1 MSIIVCIWKNPLY
14 PYQISDKSHQRYQYM
29 IKRIMFSALQ
39 VISEY
44 CRTRLQARPFTQIVM
59 EMYREVV
66 RSPQYAARKRAAYY
80 QLNVLCPARNIDQ
93 SNHEKIY
100 GHHHPQRQQ
109 DHVQLPSFQH
119 QLHVGQHLSNQLTVQ
134 QRQQQ
139 QQQQQQDHTQFSI
152 NQFRSLQQQQN
163 YAQYSQDHRHNHHH
177 HYYGKGAHFRAQSRN
192 SLSHPNL
199 SSLCGSQQ
207 QHGEV
212 TTMNAC
218 RTQFQSQ
225 LDIQSGSRS
234 IGPASTHHQRR
245 IHHHSRTYSQPVY
258 TLPQHTRS
266 SGNLPMTTNA
276 TTDSNPDKNIYNDP
290 IYALPVKPFLSSQ
303 DVRVN
308 GLMAKAIRRGDD
320 IHDRSSSIS
329 RYAKDIIL
337 VCSFLDKS
345 QSYIH
350 IQIYNILHT
359 HTHTNIIYI
368 FLYTF
373 YIYVY
378 IKLDLLYN
386 LYNLQLSFMS
396 IITF

>member
-1 MSIIVCIWKNPLY
+1 
-14 PYQISDKSHQRYQYM
+14 M
-29 IKRIMFSALQ
+29 IEQHIMFSILQ

-44 CRTRLQARPFTQIVM
+44 CRTRLQARPFTHIVM

-80 QLNVLCPARNIDQ
+80 QMNVLCPSRNIIDP
-93 SNHEKIY
+93 STHEKIY

-109 DHVQLPSFQH
+109 DHVQLSSFQH
-119 QLHVGQHLSNQLTVQ
+119 QLRVGHLSDQLTVQ

-139 QQQQQQDHTQFSI
+139 QQQQQQDHVQFPV

-163 YAQYSQDHRHNHHH
+163 YTQYSQDHRHNHHH
-177 HYYGKGAHFRAQSRN
+177 HYTKGAHFRAQSRN

-207 QHGEV
+207 QYGEV
-212 TTMNAC
+212 TTMNVC

-225 LDIQSGSRS
+225 VDIQSGSRS
-234 IGPASTHHQRR
+234 IGPATTHHQRR

-266 SGNLPMTTNA
+266 SGNLPTTTNA
-276 TTDSNPDKNIYNDP
+276 TADSNPDKNIYNDP

-320 IHDRSSSIS
+320 IHDGSSIN
-329 RYAKDIIL
+329 RYRHHPCL
-337 VCSFLDKS
+337 S
-345 QSYIH
+345 
-350 IQIYNILHT
+350 
-359 HTHTNIIYI
+359 I
-368 FLYTF
+368 F
-373 YIYVY
+373 
-378 IKLDLLYN
+378 KQAN
-386 LYNLQLSFMS
+386 
-396 IITF
+396 

>member
-1 MSIIVCIWKNPLY
+1 
-14 PYQISDKSHQRYQYM
+14 
-29 IKRIMFSALQ
+29 
-39 VISEY
+39 
-44 CRTRLQARPFTQIVM
+44 M

-80 QLNVLCPARNIDQ
+80 QLTTLCPARNIVDQ
-93 SNHEKIY
+93 TNREKIY
-100 GHHHPQRQQ
+100 GQHHLNRQQ
-109 DHVQLPSFQH
+109 DYVQVPSFQH
-119 QLHVGQHLSNQLTVQ
+119 QLHVGQHLSDQLIVQ

-139 QQQQQQDHTQFSI
+139 QQQQQDHAQL
-152 NQFRSLQQQQN
+152 RSLQQQQN
-163 YAQYSQDHRHNHHH
+163 YNQYSQDHRHNHHN
-177 HYYGKGAHFRAQSRN
+177 HYYAKGAHFRAQSRN

-199 SSLCGSQQ
+199 SSLCGLQQQQ

-212 TTMNAC
+212 TTMNVC

-234 IGPASTHHQRR
+234 IGPATTHHQRR

-266 SGNLPMTTNA
+266 SGNLPTTTTNA

-320 IHDRSSSIS
+320 IHDGSSSIN
-329 RYAKDIIL
+329 R
-337 VCSFLDKS
+337 
-345 QSYIH
+345 
-350 IQIYNILHT
+350 
-359 HTHTNIIYI
+359 
-368 FLYTF
+368 
-373 YIYVY
+373 
-378 IKLDLLYN
+378 
-386 LYNLQLSFMS
+386 
-396 IITF
+396 